1 MKQELW
7 LARDD
12 DGCYAFFDGET
23 YKHSGTWLIAS
34 GKTEFLKPEFD
45 GDEFRALF
53 GYHPLRKG
61 RKKRIKR
68 IVIEL
73 EN

>member
-1 MKQELW
+1 MEQELW

-12 DGCYAFFDGET
+12 TTSGWYEAHGESPDKDEHGKYWSNAMLWRLAST
-23 YKHSGTWLIAS
+23 TFHNIISGA
-34 GKTEFLKPEFD
+34 
-45 GDEFRALF
+45 R
-53 GYHPLRKG
+53 LRKG

-73 EN
+73 GD